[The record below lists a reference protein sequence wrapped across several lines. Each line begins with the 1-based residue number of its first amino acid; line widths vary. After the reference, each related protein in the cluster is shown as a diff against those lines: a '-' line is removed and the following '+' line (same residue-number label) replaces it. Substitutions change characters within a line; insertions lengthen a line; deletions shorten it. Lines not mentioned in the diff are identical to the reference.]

1 MMDERTERLLQKAET
16 AIDQNNTDQA
26 EAYAMLAARTAY
38 LRRKEAREMNRALQ
52 TIKDEP

>member
-1 MMDERTERLLQKAET
+1 MDERTERLLQKAET

-38 LRRKEAREMNRALQ
+38 LRRREAREMNRALQ